1 MSHPSPSTR
10 HSSSLALALSLAVLA
25 PALLQCKKS
34 EEQQE
39 ETVQTVPVAVA
50 VVGRGTVREVAR
62 YSGEVRPSAQVNVI
76 PRMAEKILELGFDVG
91 DTVTQDETVMARLAT
106 AVVDTGVRQARSGA
120 EALTAQIN
128 GLKTQRERIRRLVT
142 DGVVS
147 ASQLDPLDTQIS
159 ALEAQRRQ
167 VLAGVDQANLR
178 VDDTIVKAPMSGFV
192 SQRYVEVGDTASP
205 ATPLGTIVRLDPAYV
220 WIDVPEHELEL
231 VRNQQTVA
239 VRVQSAPDR
248 TFVGTVDL
256 VSPNVDRESRSVRIR
271 YTVPNPEMILRD
283 GMLANVEAELRRR
296 DNVLIAPT
304 DALIL
309 DPTERG
315 TQAAFAAWVVR
326 DGKAQRLAVHRG
338 LIEGARAEVLDG
350 LAEGDRLV
358 VEGFHMLEPDAAV
371 DIVRER
377 PATAAGDPTAAAPP
391 APSPPPLAA
400 AEDPDG
406 GPTPPTAAGDAG
418 QVEAGATP

>member
-1 MSHPSPSTR
+1 MSNPVSSPRRGSR
-10 HSSSLALALSLAVLA
+10 LVLA
-25 PALLQCKKS
+25 ALVVAGAASLVQCKKPAEAT
-34 EEQQE
+34 EEV
-39 ETVQTVPVAVA
+39 VQTVPVAVA

-62 YSGEVRPSAQVNVI
+62 YTGEVRPSMQVNVL
-76 PRMAEKILELGFDVG
+76 PRMAEKILELGFDIG

-128 GLKTQRERIRRLVT
+128 GLKTQRERIRRLVS

-178 VDDTIVKAPMSGFV
+178 VDDTVVKAPMTGFI
-192 SQRYVEVGDTASP
+192 SQRYVEVGDMVSP
-205 ATPLGTIVRLDPAYV
+205 ASPLGTIVRLDPAYV

-231 VRNQQTVA
+231 VRAQTTVA

-248 TFVGTVDL
+248 AFAGTVDL

-271 YTVPNPEMILRD
+271 YVVDNPEMILRD
-283 GMLANVEAELRRR
+283 GMLAVVEVELRRR
-296 DNVLIAPT
+296 DDVLVAPT

-309 DPTERG
+309 DPTQRG
-315 TQAAFAAWVVR
+315 AEASYAAWVVR
-326 DGKAQRLAVHRG
+326 DGKALRLPVRRG
-338 LIEGARAEVLDG
+338 LLEGARTEVLEG

-358 VEGFHMLEPDAAV
+358 VEGFHMLDPDAAV
-371 DIVRER
+371 EVVREAGGTEAAA
-377 PATAAGDPTAAAPP
+377 ATAATPPAPPAAPP
-391 APSPPPLAA
+391 DDAG
-400 AEDPDG
+400 DG
-406 GPTPPTAAGDAG
+406 GPVEPADGG
-418 QVEAGATP
+418 GGEAGATP

>member
-1 MSHPSPSTR
+1 VT
-10 HSSSLALALSLAVLA
+10 HSASLAPDRRAARLALATLLAALA
-25 PALLQCKKS
+25 PGLLQCKKPA
-34 EEQQE
+34 EAAEDA
-39 ETVQTVPVAVA
+39 VQTVPVAVA

-62 YSGEVRPSAQVNVI
+62 YTGEVRPSAQVNVL

-91 DTVTQDETVMARLAT
+91 DTVTQDETVLARLAT

-128 GLKTQRERIRRLVT
+128 GLKTQRERMRRLVA

-178 VDDTIVKAPMSGFV
+178 VDDTTVKAPMSGFV

-205 ATPLGTIVRLDPAYV
+205 MSPLGTIVRLDPAYV

-231 VRNQQTVA
+231 VRNQETVA

-248 TFVGTVDL
+248 TFVGHVDL

-271 YTVPNPEMILRD
+271 YVVSNPEMVLRD
-283 GMLANVEAELRRR
+283 GMLAVVEVELRRR
-296 DNVLIAPT
+296 DDVLVAPT
-304 DALIL
+304 DALAL
-309 DPTERG
+309 DPTQRG
-315 TQAAFAAWVVR
+315 AEAAYAAWVVR
-326 DGKAQRLAVHRG
+326 DGKAVRLPVHRG
-338 LIEGARAEVLDG
+338 LIEGARAEVLEG

-358 VEGFHMLEPDAAV
+358 IEGFHMLEPDSVVDVIREEAAP
-371 DIVRER
+371 RTAPGPS
-377 PATAAGDPTAAAPP
+377 PATPAMPPDVPDDADAEAADAP
-391 APSPPPLAA
+391 A
-400 AEDPDG
+400 DG
-406 GPTPPTAAGDAG
+406 GP
-418 QVEAGATP
+418 EAGATR

>member
-1 MSHPSPSTR
+1 LHR
-10 HSSSLALALSLAVLA
+10 ASSNKVRRSSRLALAALLALLA
-25 PALLQCKKS
+25 PGLLQCKKPEQAA
-34 EEQQE
+34 EEVVE
-39 ETVQTVPVAVA
+39 TVPVAVA

-62 YSGEVRPSAQVNVI
+62 YTGEVRPSAQVNVL

-128 GLKTQRERIRRLVT
+128 GLKTQRERIRRLVA

-147 ASQLDPLDTQIS
+147 SSQLDPLDTQIS

-178 VDDTIVKAPMSGFV
+178 VDDTVVKAPMTGFV

-205 ATPLGTIVRLDPAYV
+205 MSPLGTIVRLDPAYV
-220 WIDVPEHELEL
+220 WIDVPEHDLEL
-231 VRNQQTVA
+231 VRAQETVA
-239 VRVQSAPDR
+239 VQVISAPDR
-248 TFVGTVDL
+248 TFAGTIDL

-271 YTVPNPEMILRD
+271 YTVPNAEMILRD
-283 GMLANVEAELRRR
+283 GMLARVEVELRRR
-296 DNVLIAPT
+296 DNVLVAPT

-309 DPTERG
+309 DPTQRG
-315 TQAAFAAWVVR
+315 NEASYAAWVVR
-326 DGKAQRLAVHRG
+326 DGKAQRVPVRRG
-338 LIEGARAEVLDG
+338 MIEGARAEVLEG

-358 VEGFHMLEPDAAV
+358 IEGFHMLDPDAAV
-371 DIVRER
+371 EVIRE
-377 PATAAGDPTAAAPP
+377 ATGTEAAPADTGTT
-391 APSPPPLAA
+391 APTPETPVDDADAGGTVEP
-400 AEDPDG
+400 PDG
-406 GPTPPTAAGDAG
+406 GGG
-418 QVEAGATP
+418 EGGATP

>member
-1 MSHPSPSTR
+1 MT
-10 HSSSLALALSLAVLA
+10 HSASLVPERRAARLALAALLAAVA
-25 PALLQCKKS
+25 PGLLQCKKP
-34 EEQQE
+34 EQAAE
-39 ETVQTVPVAVA
+39 DTAQTVPVAVA

-62 YSGEVRPSAQVNVI
+62 YTGEVRPSAQVNVL

-91 DTVTQDETVMARLAT
+91 DTVTQDETVMAKLAT

-192 SQRYVEVGDTASP
+192 SQRYVEVGDMVSP
-205 ATPLGTIVRLDPAYV
+205 ASPLGTIVRLDPAYV

-231 VRNQQTVA
+231 VRAQQTVA

-271 YTVPNPEMILRD
+271 YVVDNPEMVLRD
-283 GMLANVEAELRRR
+283 GMLATVEVELRRR
-296 DNVLIAPT
+296 DDVLVAPT
-304 DALIL
+304 DALAL

-315 TQAAFAAWVVR
+315 TEAAYAAWVVR
-326 DGKAQRLAVHRG
+326 DGKAVRLPVRRG
-338 LIEGARAEVLDG
+338 LLEGARAEVLEG

-358 VEGFHMLEPDAAV
+358 IEGFHMLEPDSVVDVIREEAAP
-371 DIVRER
+371 RAAPGPSPAT
-377 PATAAGDPTAAAPP
+377 PATAPDVPDDADAGAADAP
-391 APSPPPLAA
+391 A
-400 AEDPDG
+400 DG
-406 GPTPPTAAGDAG
+406 GP
-418 QVEAGATP
+418 EAGATR